1 MFNFNVKEKIKG
13 AIFRLADSESID
25 DTAWTRETK

>member
-1 MFNFNVKEKIKG
+1 MLKKKIKG

-25 DTAWTRETK
+25 NTAWTRETK